1 MAARGGL
8 IGVTLPT
15 EEPAETSSAG
25 PIAAE
30 TDVSPALVDL
40 LVHSGRLTGDALA
53 ATVVDLAARG
63 YVHLEQIAP
72 GEVLARFA
80 HRPPAGDELQE
91 HERQALDLLRGRAID
106 GVVPVG
112 ALGQGVTGESDRW
125 WGRFRHAVED
135 EGDARGLL
143 RGISPLPDLLALL
156 AALLFVG
163 ALGAAALVDDPA
175 VATVLV
181 GVGITIAFGLMV
193 SIDGATGRALLTREG
208 VALGSRWIA
217 EREQVLDLL
226 PDDLG
231 PAAVTVR
238 GRTLAFAAA
247 VGTAPSVT
255 RGLPRGPDSVRDAWV
270 RRGGI
275 WRRVRLRYPVRLP
288 RGWGRPPLTTIL
300 PSFVGVAAA
309 VAVLWSTRT
318 AAEPLVDGA
327 AVVLL
332 VIAGSE
338 CLAGVHDAL
347 TSPRELRGPV
357 VARWLFDG
365 ARRNPW
371 RDLVPRRWYVV
382 VDDGRSSTLRGLR
395 VSEDAFHKAHRGD
408 VVSARVGRAQGFVHE
423 IEIEHPGRG

>member
-1 MAARGGL
+1 
-8 IGVTLPT
+8 VDLPT
-15 EEPAETSSAG
+15 EEPTETPAAAPAGAETA
-25 PIAAE
+25 
-30 TDVSPALVDL
+30 VSPALVNL

-63 YVHLEQIAP
+63 HVHLEQIAP
-72 GEVLARFA
+72 GEVLARFD
-80 HRPPAGDELQE
+80 HRPRADDELQE

-135 EGDARGLL
+135 EGDARRLL

-156 AALLFVG
+156 AALLFIG
-163 ALGAAALVDDPA
+163 ALGAAALVDDAA

-181 GVGITIAFGLMV
+181 GAGITVAFGLMM
-193 SIDGATGRALLTREG
+193 SIDGATGRALLTPEG
-208 VALGSRWIA
+208 VSLGSRWIA

-288 RGWGRPPLTTIL
+288 RGWGRPPVTTIL
-300 PSFVGVAAA
+300 PSLVGVVGAWS
-309 VAVLWSTRT
+309 VLWFTRT
-318 AAEPLVDGA
+318 GAQPLLDGA
-327 AVVLL
+327 AIVLL
-332 VIAGSE
+332 LVAGWE
-338 CLAGVHDAL
+338 LLGGLYDVA
-347 TSPRELRGPV
+347 TSPRAIRGPV
-357 VARWLFDG
+357 A
-365 ARRNPW
+365 ARRLVEGACWNPW

-408 VVSARVGRAQGFVHE
+408 IVSARVGRAQGFVHE